1 MPKKKQDIHVQLHPM
16 TLEEVLTRMLK
27 TPPVNP
33 AKKKAR
39 AKQKKAPP

>member
-16 TLEEVLTRMLK
+16 TFEEALKRMVT

-33 AKKKAR
+33 AVKKKR
-39 AKQKKAPP
+39 PKRKNAK